1 MDPASNL
8 AGRISIAIAT
18 LSILL
23 ATMLNLGVFNEDASY
38 HAVRDADNFF
48 RAVAVGFIGGI
59 IGLGFAWRGFRR
71 GGNKSWTN
79 WLGLTLSLLPLL
91 CIAGLVVLILIRR

>member
-1 MDPASNL
+1 MAAASHL
-8 AGRISIAIAT
+8 PGRISIAIAT
-18 LSILL
+18 LSIVL

-59 IGLGFAWRGFRR
+59 IGLGFAWQGLRR
-71 GGNKSWTN
+71 GGGKSWTN
-79 WLGLTLSLLPLL
+79 WIGLTLSLLPLL
-91 CIAGLVVLILIRR
+91 VIATFIVLIFSRR

>member
-8 AGRISIAIAT
+8 PGRISILIAT

-48 RAVAVGFIGGI
+48 RAVIVGFTGGI

-71 GGNKSWTN
+71 SGARSWTN
-79 WLGLTLSLLPLL
+79 WIGLTLSLLPLL
-91 CIAGLVVLILIRR
+91 CIATLVLLLFMR